1 MADSAADAGRVV
13 DMADPVGKPT
23 PREPGWPVP
32 RISKRRREA
41 RGWSGPWSLLQ
52 DPPSIDSVDSLCM
65 ELQVHPACVRLW
77 EEFLAFF
84 GDAQRKH
91 GLARWTVDLELH
103 CEATS
108 RTSTPSANL
117 HAWLSTESR
126 ANPYVSAE
134 APRACGHST
143 FDQGHYYQGKL
154 EASKWKQTIGHA

>member
-1 MADSAADAGRVV
+1 M
-13 DMADPVGKPT
+13 
-23 PREPGWPVP
+23 
-32 RISKRRREA
+32 
-41 RGWSGPWSLLQ
+41 
-52 DPPSIDSVDSLCM
+52 DSLCM

-77 EEFLAFF
+77 EECLAFF

-117 HAWLSTESR
+117 HGSPRRVVLSGR
-126 ANPYVSAE
+126 AMQFKASNPYVSAE

-143 FDQGHYYQGKL
+143 FDQGQLLSGKVGGIKM
-154 EASKWKQTIGHA
+154 EANYRACVAFPIQQEWVTNLWQRGKISSARRSLKSI